1 MSHAVRHAA
10 RRLARSAAQ
19 TTPGSNPAPGATQQ
33 HHLRRPFS
41 HSAPVRESQQ
51 RAPTPSV
58 VPPPTGPGD
67 TKQKAKSAISW
78 PGLAFLAGAAAV
90 GQLYY
95 LGGGSTEDLKAG
107 GGSDAPARKASSP
120 KPAKKPEPATKT
132 EPAPAP
138 EATEEDEDVFQAA
151 AELLMQDLDPAE
163 EKKTETAAA
172 ESKAERKER
181 KRAER
186 RARKEAPDHAT
197 TSESS
202 GASGP
207 AGAARARALANQG
220 GSDLVKDEEEEGAEA
235 LTAAALVTRAF
246 EGAVEVRRIA
256 NFKLLA
262 FPLVFPTF
270 GFHSPHIS
278 SPRHLPNTQHK
289 PTRSQE
295 NKEWSATYKAMVY
308 QAEEDAKVF
317 KAELSKAIARKDA
330 ESRKQT
336 ASLAQEHAS
345 AAENAASQIGALAN
359 EIERSERRVAALV
372 SELERVGADAE
383 AAIEMQRAEHEA
395 ESSRALEEQAEL
407 HRMAIAE
414 CLVRERT
421 KRAEVIDEVRLKL
434 DGVKEAYDV
443 NGAALRKSHGAVKM
457 SVAVFALAAKAS
469 AGEPFSTEL
478 AGIRT
483 VGESLG
489 GDDSERALVD
499 AVLASIP
506 EAVAKTGVPTAG
518 DLTNRLD
525 DVRRAARHL
534 QLVPARGGGIVTHL
548 VAYLASWLR
557 VSERGGWGTGND
569 GSSSSSG
576 GVEAALAVANEKVA
590 AGRLDAA
597 AAALEAGTEGTA
609 AARAVAGWV
618 ADARER
624 QRLEM
629 AVSVLRSHAAA
640 VASSLA

>member
-1 MSHAVRHAA
+1 M
-10 RRLARSAAQ
+10 Q
-19 TTPGSNPAPGATQQ
+19 TTRGADPAPGATQH

-58 VPPPTGPGD
+58 APPPTGPGD

-95 LGGGSTEDLKAG
+95 LGGGSVEDLKAG

-120 KPAKKPEPATKT
+120 TKKTEPARKT

-151 AELLMQDLDPAE
+151 AELLMQDLDPADT
-163 EKKTETAAA
+163 KTETTAA

-246 EGAVEVRRIA
+246 EGAVEVRPIA

-262 FPLVFPTF
+262 LPLVFPTF
-270 GFHSPHIS
+270 GFHSPHIF
-278 SPRHLPNTQHK
+278 SPRHSPNTQHK

-330 ESRKQT
+330 ESRKRT

-383 AAIEMQRAEHEA
+383 AAIETQRAEAEA
-395 ESSRALEEQAEL
+395 QSARALEEQAEL

-457 SVAVFALAAKAS
+457 SVAVFALAAKAA

-483 VGESLG
+483 VGELLG

-534 QLVPARGGGIVTHL
+534 QLVPSTGGGIVTHL

-569 GSSSSSG
+569 GSSSTG
-576 GVEAALAVANEKVA
+576 GVEAALAAANEKVA